1 MHRGNH
7 LTWINQLGI
16 TMFKL
21 ITPTLSAA
29 AVFVLMAAPVH
40 ADENTDKVVAK
51 MAEGDVSAICQG
63 GRETITAASSEA
75 TRALAQSGQIRG
87 DFKAI
92 GQAAG
97 GQFYKEKCS

>member
-1 MHRGNH
+1 MPYEVSEIRLCVGFP
-7 LTWINQLGI
+7 GI
-16 TMFKL
+16 FG
-21 ITPTLSAA
+21 
-29 AVFVLMAAPVH
+29 PVY

-63 GRETITAASSEA
+63 GRETITAASSQA
-75 TRALAQSGQIRG
+75 TRALAQSGQISG